1 MQSSEIPAE
10 EDYDPRAMRSMI
22 GMEAFSEFD
31 EEWFADTDEEAST
44 SARMEMQ
51 FSMGESLLPSSLQ
64 PLGPLPDP

>member
-1 MQSSEIPAE
+1 
-10 EDYDPRAMRSMI
+10 MI